1 MKSFRKRLE
10 ETANSA
16 LIDKLV
22 ELERSNAAE
31 MSKKIDDFSKKARLW
46 IRDEVQEALENA
58 ESNERIVKKVQSEG

>member
-10 ETANSA
+10 ETANKA

-46 IRDEVQEALENA
+46 IREEVQEALERA
-58 ESNERIVKKVQSEG
+58 EKVEKSVKNSNMR